1 MNGKVTVRVWCQ
13 GSTIQGRG
21 EQCDA
26 PRSRVML
33 SEVEVP
39 SSSAAA
45 QRLKCS
51 SCHTAAG
58 ESEKNMGQNVFSLF
72 FIIQEKRDS

>member
-1 MNGKVTVRVWCQ
+1 
-13 GSTIQGRG
+13 
-21 EQCDA
+21 
-26 PRSRVML
+26 ML

-45 QRLKCS
+45 QRLKGF